1 MPPDREPL
9 PFDVRDA
16 LPFLEGEG
24 WRDSARHGLE
34 SALGLTRVREIFR
47 EAAARDGERFA
58 EAFAGFGLRAAGQ
71 DFATAIPESG
81 PVVVMANH
89 PFGGADA
96 LALGT
101 LCTARRADTLML
113 ANEMAAQVVPGPGE
127 AMIPLSILGGEGSA
141 RKNAPSLR
149 RALEH
154 LRNGG
159 LLAVFPSGEVASW
172 KGSAVEE
179 GPWSPHVAALALK
192 SKATL
197 VTVRFFGK
205 TPFWFHLAGGIH
217 PLVRTALLPRVLL
230 GMHGQAVHCRAKRME
245 RGDVASMGAEEAVA
259 FLREWTLKIAERE

>member
-1 MPPDREPL
+1 
-9 PFDVRDA
+9 VRDA
-16 LPFLEGEG
+16 LPFLEGDG
-24 WRDSARHGLE
+24 WRESARHGLE
-34 SALGLTRVREIFR
+34 SALGLKRVRVIFR
-47 EAAARDGERFA
+47 EAAARGGERFA
-58 EAFAGFGLRAAGQ
+58 EAFAGFGLRAAGEN
-71 DFATAIPESG
+71 FATAIPDSG

-179 GPWSPHVAALALK
+179 GRWSPHVAALALK
-192 SKATL
+192 SRAAL
-197 VTVRFFGK
+197 VTVKFHGK
-205 TPFWFHLAGGIH
+205 TPFWFHLSGGIH

-230 GMHGQAVHCRAKRME
+230 CMRGHTVRCRAIRVE
-245 RGDVASMGAEEAVA
+245 REDVASMSAEEAAA
-259 FLREWTLKIAERE
+259 FLRKRALEIADGE